1 MFFHLQLVVIYLL
14 VNLIQSESKKQYIL
28 HRDLFQGFKSPE
40 FTVYDNTEKIV
51 HYRIESDYGRLEHL
65 RLVTY
70 PTKQKVGV
78 LNEKRISSNSTMEFS
93 IIHHQKNKTITNGTM
108 EKQYSFLHRLSFTMK
123 YQNKKIRVQST
134 SLLFPLG
141 SVTITDSDGLVLA
154 SFYQQY
160 YRFLR
165 RKIHLGIFSD
175 RYSEEI
181 YLLAIANRYTQEAL
195 KKE

>member
-1 MFFHLQLVVIYLL
+1 MFFHLQLVVNYILF
-14 VNLIQSESKKQYIL
+14 NFIQSESKQYIL

-40 FTVYDNTEKIV
+40 FTVYDSTEKIV
-51 HYRIESDYGRLEHL
+51 HYRIESDYGRLQHL

-78 LNEKRISSNSTMEFS
+78 LNEKRISSNKTMEFA
-93 IIHHQKNKTITNGTM
+93 IINHQNKTTTNGTM
-108 EKQYSFLHRLSFTMK
+108 EEQYSFFHRLSFTMK
-123 YQNKKIRVQST
+123 YQNKEIRVQST

-141 SVTITDSDGLVLA
+141 SVMITDSDRLVLA
-154 SFYQQY
+154 SFYQKY

-165 RKIHLGIFSD
+165 RKIHLEIFSD

-181 YLLAIANRYTQEAL
+181 YLFAIASRYTQEAL
-195 KKE
+195 TKNRR